1 MSRFWVEKIAGLE
14 PYVPGEQPASD
25 TLIKLNTNEHA
36 LPPADAVLMA
46 LRDITGDQLRRYPD
60 PTAERLRSAIAAAE
74 SVSPAQIFVGNG
86 SDEVLA
92 HLWFAFLKGQRV
104 QTLDTTYGFYPVWAA
119 LYDADLTE
127 VPVLDDF
134 SVDLEALK
142 NDDAAVVLANPNAP
156 TGRALPRDEI
166 VALVESNRD
175 RLVVIDEAYFG
186 FGAETAVPLVAG
198 HDNLVVTRSL
208 SKSHGLAGL
217 RVGYAIAQA
226 ELIEG
231 LNRVKDSFNSYPLDA
246 VAQSAATAAIEDRQ
260 WLEAASQSVRDVR
273 EVMKTGLEAMGFEV
287 LPSQANFIFI
297 QHNTLPGKHIFD
309 ALRSRDILV
318 RRWDKQRIKNWL
330 RVSVGT
336 MAQAEQLLV
345 VMREIVCRNR
355 LNLPSGGGAQ

>member
-36 LPPADAVLMA
+36 LPPADAVLTA
-46 LRDITGDQLRRYPD
+46 VRDITGDQLRRYPD

-74 SVSPAQIFVGNG
+74 SVSPAQIYVGNG

-92 HLWFAFLKGQRV
+92 HLWFAFLKGRRV
-104 QTLDTTYGFYPVWAA
+104 QTLDTTYGFYPAWAA
-119 LYDADLTE
+119 LYDADLQE

-134 SVDLEALK
+134 SVDLEALR
-142 NDDAAVVLANPNAP
+142 NAAAIVLANPNAP
-156 TGRALPRDEI
+156 TGRALAREDI
-166 VALVESNRD
+166 AALVDSNWD

-198 HDNLVVTRSL
+198 YDNLVVTRSL

-273 EVMKTGLEAMGFEV
+273 EVMSTGL
-287 LPSQANFIFI
+287 
-297 QHNTLPGKHIFD
+297 
-309 ALRSRDILV
+309 
-318 RRWDKQRIKNWL
+318 RRWVL
-330 RVSVGT
+330 RCSLASELYFYSTQYAPGQT
-336 MAQAEQLLV
+336 HL
-345 VMREIVCRNR
+345 RR
-355 LNLPSGGGAQ
+355 LAFARYSGEALG

>member
-1 MSRFWVEKIAGLE
+1 
-14 PYVPGEQPASD
+14 
-25 TLIKLNTNEHA
+25 
-36 LPPADAVLMA
+36 
-46 LRDITGDQLRRYPD
+46 
-60 PTAERLRSAIAAAE
+60 
-74 SVSPAQIFVGNG
+74 
-86 SDEVLA
+86 
-92 HLWFAFLKGQRV
+92 
-104 QTLDTTYGFYPVWAA
+104 
-119 LYDADLTE
+119 
-127 VPVLDDF
+127 
-134 SVDLEALK
+134 
-142 NDDAAVVLANPNAP
+142 
-156 TGRALPRDEI
+156 

-175 RLVVIDEAYFG
+175 RLVVIDEAYFS

-297 QHNTLPGKHIFD
+297 QHNTLHGKHIFD

-345 VMREIVCRNR
+345 VMREIV
-355 LNLPSGGGAQ
+355 SAETG